1 MKFRNICVFLIFLL
15 SSSEIPSVYSKRK
28 KPTKIEIEDVSGVL
42 SSDLYDGSQPLDL
55 SQTLYG
61 SSLLTENYESSNSET
76 SARMISLKNVESIS
90 PTNDIFPL
98 RNKEIKSLYMKSI
111 NEKKVC
117 EVRNLNKDIAE
128 NYPNSS
134 ILSRNKNGEIISDT
148 DISIVISKL
157 EQIKKKDLPSIEEE
171 ELNSGKARDLNQLEE
186 SKFLSEEILNKFSDV
201 FGTFLTIPKETKAD
215 ILFHI
220 HKILEESSESLS
232 NLPDIFYGN
241 GIQVLLQPFTD
252 LSINPSEILK
262 IYSSLFEENP
272 DNFMIFL
279 DVINYILISTLSS
292 SKVTSLAISRHLKE
306 SDSNNSNSKNIF
318 KQHSSNFWYNTICQ
332 TIQNIELLTVVYP
345 FLIPPSHKKVLT
357 PVEVVN
363 TPKTP
368 TLGGFKEYL
377 EKGTE
382 KKKTE
387 MIETSNTLA
396 QELIFGGW
404 KQSIN
409 PMGHKINSDFLNTKS
424 LCIRF
429 NLINSSKENI
439 NDISES
445 YQIRKFKGLFKD
457 FKNDEELAKHDKI
470 NYLNSIGLE
479 SSSIKL
485 STDERQS
492 IITTSTNYLLEIAN
506 TLSEIDL
513 LSKCYFF
520 ISDSKSI
527 ENKNVLKMD
536 TVSLKN
542 IYES

>member
-1 MKFRNICVFLIFLL
+1 MKFRNLFVFLIFLL
-15 SSSEIPSVYSKRK
+15 SSIEIPSVDSKRK

-42 SSDLYDGSQPLDL
+42 SSDLYGSSQPLDL

-61 SSLLTENYESSNSET
+61 SSILTENYESSNLET
-76 SARMISLKNVESIS
+76 SSRTINLKNIESIS

-98 RNKEIKSLYMKSI
+98 RNKDIKNLYMKSI
-111 NEKKVC
+111 NEKKVG
-117 EVRNLNKDIAE
+117 EIRNLNKDIAE
-128 NYPNSS
+128 NYPNSN

-171 ELNSGKARDLNQLEE
+171 ELDSEKSRDLKQLED
-186 SKFLSEEILNKFSDV
+186 SKFLSEEILNKFSDI

-241 GIQVLLQPFTD
+241 GIQILLQPFSD

-262 IYSSLFEENP
+262 IYSSLFEENS

-279 DVINYILISTLSS
+279 DVINYILVSTLSA

-306 SDSNNSNSKNIF
+306 SDSNNSNSKKLF
-318 KQHSSNFWYNTICQ
+318 KQNSSNFWYNTICQ
-332 TIQNIELLTVVYP
+332 TIQNIELLTVIYP
-345 FLIPPSHKKVLT
+345 FLTPPSYKKVLT
-357 PVEVVN
+357 PVEVIS

-377 EKGTE
+377 EKSAE
-382 KKKTE
+382 EKKTE
-387 MIETSNTLA
+387 MIETSNTLT

-409 PMGHKINSDFLNTKS
+409 PMGHKITSDFVSTKS
-424 LCIRF
+424 LCIKF
-429 NLINSSKENI
+429 NLINSKKENI
-439 NDISES
+439 DDISES
-445 YQIRKFKGLFKD
+445 YQIRKFKGLFRD
-457 FKNDEELAKHDKI
+457 FKDDEELTKHDKI

-506 TLSEIDL
+506 ILSEVDL
-513 LSKCYFF
+513 LSKCYSF
-520 ISDSKSI
+520 ISNSKSL

-536 TVSLKN
+536 PVSLK
-542 IYES
+542 IV

>member
-1 MKFRNICVFLIFLL
+1 MMKFRNLFVFLIFLL
-15 SSSEIPSVYSKRK
+15 SSTEIPSVDSKRK
-28 KPTKIEIEDVSGVL
+28 KLTKIEIEDVSGVL
-42 SSDLYDGSQPLDL
+42 SSDLYGSSQPLDL

-61 SSLLTENYESSNSET
+61 SSILTENYESSNLET
-76 SARMISLKNVESIS
+76 SSRTINLKNIESIS

-98 RNKEIKSLYMKSI
+98 RNKDIKNLYMKSI
-111 NEKKVC
+111 NEKKVG
-117 EVRNLNKDIAE
+117 EIRNLNKDIAE
-128 NYPNSS
+128 NYPNSN

-171 ELNSGKARDLNQLEE
+171 ELDSEKARDLKQLED
-186 SKFLSEEILNKFSDV
+186 SKFLSEEILNKFSDI

-241 GIQVLLQPFTD
+241 GIQILLQPFSD

-262 IYSSLFEENP
+262 IYSSLFEENS

-279 DVINYILISTLSS
+279 DVINYILVSTLSA

-306 SDSNNSNSKNIF
+306 SDSNNSNSKKLF
-318 KQHSSNFWYNTICQ
+318 KQNSSNFWYNTICQ
-332 TIQNIELLTVVYP
+332 TIQNIELLTVIYP
-345 FLIPPSHKKVLT
+345 FLTPPSYKKVLT

-377 EKGTE
+377 EKSAE
-382 KKKTE
+382 EKKTE
-387 MIETSNTLA
+387 MIETSNTLT

-409 PMGHKINSDFLNTKS
+409 PMGHKITSDFVSTKS
-424 LCIRF
+424 LCIKF
-429 NLINSSKENI
+429 NLINSKKENI
-439 NDISES
+439 DDISES
-445 YQIRKFKGLFKD
+445 YQIRKFKGLFRD
-457 FKNDEELAKHDKI
+457 FKDDEELTKHDKI

-506 TLSEIDL
+506 ILSEVDL
-513 LSKCYFF
+513 LSKCYSF
-520 ISDSKSI
+520 ISNSKSL

-536 TVSLKN
+536 PVSLK
-542 IYES
+542 IV

>member
-1 MKFRNICVFLIFLL
+1 MKFRNLFVFLIFLL
-15 SSSEIPSVYSKRK
+15 SSIEIPSVDSKRK

-42 SSDLYDGSQPLDL
+42 SSDLYGSSQPLDL

-61 SSLLTENYESSNSET
+61 SSILTENYESSNLET
-76 SARMISLKNVESIS
+76 SSRTINLKNIESIS

-98 RNKEIKSLYMKSI
+98 RNKDIKNLYMKSI
-111 NEKKVC
+111 NEKKVG
-117 EVRNLNKDIAE
+117 EIRNLNKDIAE
-128 NYPNSS
+128 NYPNSN

-171 ELNSGKARDLNQLEE
+171 ELDSEKSRDLKQLED
-186 SKFLSEEILNKFSDV
+186 SKFLSEEILNKFSDI

-241 GIQVLLQPFTD
+241 GIQILLQPFSD

-262 IYSSLFEENP
+262 IYSSLFEENS

-279 DVINYILISTLSS
+279 DVINYILVSTLSA

-306 SDSNNSNSKNIF
+306 SDSNNSNSKKLF
-318 KQHSSNFWYNTICQ
+318 KQNSSNFWYNTICQ
-332 TIQNIELLTVVYP
+332 TIQNIELLTVIYP
-345 FLIPPSHKKVLT
+345 FLTPPSYKKVLT
-357 PVEVVN
+357 PVEVIS

-377 EKGTE
+377 EKSAE
-382 KKKTE
+382 EKKTE
-387 MIETSNTLA
+387 MIETSNTLT

-409 PMGHKINSDFLNTKS
+409 PMGHKITSDFVSTKS
-424 LCIRF
+424 LCIKF
-429 NLINSSKENI
+429 NLINSKKENI
-439 NDISES
+439 DDISES
-445 YQIRKFKGLFKD
+445 YQIRKFKGLFRD
-457 FKNDEELAKHDKI
+457 FKDDEELTKHDKI

-506 TLSEIDL
+506 ILSEVDL
-513 LSKCYFF
+513 LS
-520 ISDSKSI
+520 
-527 ENKNVLKMD
+527 
-536 TVSLKN
+536 
-542 IYES
+542 